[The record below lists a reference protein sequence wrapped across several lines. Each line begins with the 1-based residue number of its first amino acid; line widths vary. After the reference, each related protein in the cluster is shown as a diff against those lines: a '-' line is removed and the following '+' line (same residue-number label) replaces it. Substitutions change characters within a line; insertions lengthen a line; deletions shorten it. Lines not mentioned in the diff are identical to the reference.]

1 MGELLGIQTGIITAI
16 LDRIIHRAVKVI
28 YFNNDKNYRTKH
40 RTSIF
45 DDKSVHFILMVTT
58 F

>member
-1 MGELLGIQTGIITAI
+1 MGELLGIQTAI
-16 LDRIIHRAVKVI
+16 LDRIIHRAEKVI